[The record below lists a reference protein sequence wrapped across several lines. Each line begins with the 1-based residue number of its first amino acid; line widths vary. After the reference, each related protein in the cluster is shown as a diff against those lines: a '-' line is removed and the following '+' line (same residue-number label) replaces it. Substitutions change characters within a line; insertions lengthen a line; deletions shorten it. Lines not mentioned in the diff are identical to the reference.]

1 MNGTWQFLPRHL
13 CGGVFYRY
21 FNGYNSF
28 TLCDT
33 IMNGKL
39 DPEERVMN
47 GPSLLEDLALT
58 IEKLKWE
65 ASDNIVVEI
74 GGTSIYEIE
83 GAGTKWAPVKG
94 TRKYNKDAFIVI
106 KNLDRNPTV
115 SSQPNPELKQHHE
128 YGTDSTK

>member
-1 MNGTWQFLPRHL
+1 
-13 CGGVFYRY
+13 
-21 FNGYNSF
+21 
-28 TLCDT
+28 
-33 IMNGKL
+33 MNGKL

-74 GGTSIYEIE
+74 GGTVVSGIHQGEDYNK
-83 GAGTKWAPVKG
+83 KWATPYGV
-94 TRKYNKDAFIVI
+94 RKYNKDAFIVI

-115 SSQPNPELKQHHE
+115 SSQPNPELKQQHE

>member
-1 MNGTWQFLPRHL
+1 
-13 CGGVFYRY
+13 
-21 FNGYNSF
+21 
-28 TLCDT
+28 
-33 IMNGKL
+33 MNGKL

-47 GPSLLEDLALT
+47 SPSLLEDLALT

-65 ASDNIVVEI
+65 SSDNIVVEI

-83 GAGTKWAPVKG
+83 GAGTKCAPVKA

-106 KNLDRNPTV
+106 KNLDKNPTV

>member
-1 MNGTWQFLPRHL
+1 
-13 CGGVFYRY
+13 
-21 FNGYNSF
+21 
-28 TLCDT
+28 
-33 IMNGKL
+33 MNGKL

-47 GPSLLEDLALT
+47 DSSLLEDLALT

-83 GAGTKWAPVKG
+83 GAGTKWAPNKG

-115 SSQPNPELKQHHE
+115 SSEPNPDLKQHHE
-128 YGTDSTK
+128 YGIDSSK